1 MLALLNIVCTILPQS
16 LTGDCQRSPWLD
28 LAFWAISG
36 GVISGLMQLV
46 SENMG
51 NKQLRIAYKRIV
63 DENKDLRRK
72 LDILFERKEL
82 YKDAVDIIESKIE
95 LYERLMSSIDQT
107 ERCHSC
113 VHLTS
118 EVNSVIKKVKP
129 TTPTEKD
136 QTFGIEQKNN

>member
-1 MLALLNIVCTILPQS
+1 MIAFLNIVCTILPQS

-36 GVISGLMQLV
+36 GVISGLMQLA

-72 LDILFERKEL
+72 LDVLFERKEL

-95 LYERLMSSIDQT
+95 LYERLMSNVDPEEKCI
-107 ERCHSC
+107 SC
-113 VHLTS
+113 SHLTS
-118 EVNSVIKKVKP
+118 EVHSVIKKVKP